1 MTNVLRPDDSGRLMW
16 EMTLSELLGK
26 AVARHP
32 DKVFLEISG
41 QKFTYLQFQRLTAS
55 DGGHVQGNGTGKR

>member
-1 MTNVLRPDDSGRLMW
+1 MTNVLGPDDPQRLMW

-26 AVARHP
+26 AVDRNP

-41 QKFTYLQFQRLTAS
+41 REFTYRQVQRLSTAAAR
-55 DGGHVQGNGTGKR
+55 HVQGYGPGQR